1 MARTRRGSTAARSL
15 IALVLVFVA
24 VFAVVAVTAATATGK
39 KWTPE
44 LGLDLAGGTQIV
56 LKPVVV
62 GGVGK
67 VNPQQLAQSVDII
80 RARIDGS
87 GVGEAEITTEGG
99 ENVVVAVPGT
109 IDQKQRDLIKQSSQL
124 RFRAV
129 LVSGA
134 GVTTPAPAPTP
145 SGSPAATPSKA
156 PTAAPTATSGPASPS
171 GSPSTSAKSGLPQAL
186 LAATSTPSP
195 TATPVPARTP
205 SPAPGAAKPTNGSD
219 LAQITPALQ
228 QEFIA
233 LDCSRTSAL
242 QGSQDDP
249 KKPLV
254 TCSDDKT
261 EKFILGPA
269 EVIGTDIA
277 DATAGLRTNSQG
289 NITNEWAI
297 NLSFDGAGTTKFR
310 TVTARITSLE
320 APRNR
325 FAVVLDGQVITAP
338 TSQAVIT
345 NGQAE
350 ISGSFTQ
357 ESATALANQLKYGAL
372 PISFT
377 TETETTI
384 SPLLGSEQLQRGL
397 LAGLIGLLLVVV
409 YSVIQYRGLAMVS
422 IASLLVAAAL
432 TYGMVV
438 LLGQTQGFRLSL
450 AGITGLIVS
459 IGITADS
466 FIVYF
471 ERVRD
476 EVREGRSLRAAV
488 ETGWKRAKRTIL
500 AADGINFLAAVVL
513 YVLAAGNVRGFAYTL
528 GLTTIIDVVVVFLF
542 THPLLTLLAR
552 TRFFGGGHRLSGL
565 DPEHL
570 GSTVRVVGIKANI
583 GTIAGRRAAAAS
595 GSTPK
600 EA

>member
-1 MARTRRGSTAARSL
+1 
-15 IALVLVFVA
+15 
-24 VFAVVAVTAATATGK
+24 
-39 KWTPE
+39 
-44 LGLDLAGGTQIV
+44 
-56 LKPVVV
+56 
-62 GGVGK
+62 
-67 VNPQQLAQSVDII
+67 
-80 RARIDGS
+80 
-87 GVGEAEITTEGG
+87 
-99 ENVVVAVPGT
+99 
-109 IDQKQRDLIKQSSQL
+109 
-124 RFRAV
+124 
-129 LVSGA
+129 
-134 GVTTPAPAPTP
+134 
-145 SGSPAATPSKA
+145 
-156 PTAAPTATSGPASPS
+156 
-171 GSPSTSAKSGLPQAL
+171 
-186 LAATSTPSP
+186 TPSP
-195 TATPVPARTP
+195 SATPVVTPAP
-205 SPAPGAAKPTNGSD
+205 SPAPSAAKPTDGSD

-233 LDCSRTSAL
+233 LDCSKASAV

-320 APRNR
+320 PPRNR

-377 TETETTI
+377 TQTETTI

-432 TYGMVV
+432 TYGTVV

-542 THPLLTLLAR
+542 THPMLTLLAK

-570 GSTVRVVGIKANI
+570 GSTVRVVGIKANV
-583 GTIAGRRAAAAS
+583 GTIAGRRAAAAR
-595 GSTPK
+595 STPK